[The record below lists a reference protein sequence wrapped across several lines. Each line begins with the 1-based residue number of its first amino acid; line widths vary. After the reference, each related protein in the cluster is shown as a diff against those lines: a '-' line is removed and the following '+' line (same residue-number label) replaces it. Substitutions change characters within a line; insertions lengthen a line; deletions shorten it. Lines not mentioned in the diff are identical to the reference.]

1 MKVLSKLTDDV
12 FNVILNS
19 TKPELRESR
28 EILRNVLSRELP
40 KFVREKPLPGN
51 YADDK
56 ESIEKI
62 KQNMNI
68 PRTEYIIQVAN
79 LDFGMKTENP
89 INTQE
94 TDPINNQQADPINNQ
109 ETNPINNQQA
119 DPINNQ
125 ETSPIQKML
134 FYRKHIVDVAK
145 TEETQLFPP
154 VRYKE
159 KLVRVFSTKK
169 YPESCEHVDQ
179 KFCEA
184 MEKMARERPADEGT
198 GERSVERNQQEVIV
212 PNIAVIS
219 DRGLVSQVHFK
230 VFNDPV
236 HGHISMHPLCVLII
250 DTPEF
255 QRLRHIKQ
263 INAAYFVYPGASH
276 NRFEH
281 SLGVCYLAGRVVRK
295 LKKQKQPNLDI
306 NDKDVLC
313 VQIAGLC
320 NDLGHGP
327 FSYLFEHRFLPQMQ
341 PNCKWTHKEASVMM
355 FSRLIEKNNLI
366 DKFKLYGLEN
376 EDITFIKE
384 LLNVKAEE
392 QDPEW
397 KYTGR
402 DESKRFLFEIVTNV
416 RNGID
421 AETWDSCAR
430 DCLMLGMSSR
440 FDHMRCIKYV
450 RAIKIK
456 NKYQICFRDKEKRDF
471 DELFF
476 ILAKLKNMAYQHKTT
491 FIAGEMI
498 VEAVMKVNAL
508 ILLKGTNRNDCT
520 IVGAKGDMNAFFA
533 LTDDIITQI
542 LNYPFPK
549 REELEDLRKT
559 QEPNQQRLEV
569 LREEEQTWSEAR
581 SILEKVLKRKFYK
594 FVAEIKLPRLAKFQ
608 SILERT
614 IAESGVEQNDIVC
627 QFVELDYAPKVC
639 KTVAF
644 YSKHRPDFATVE
656 QVRGS
661 QSYLKETIVRVFC
674 KEDRHFHLLK
684 EKLDLRT
691 DMMNTL
697 QLSFADTAL
706 EQH

>member
-1 MKVLSKLTDDV
+1 M
-12 FNVILNS
+12 
-19 TKPELRESR
+19 R
-28 EILRNVLSRELP
+28 
-40 KFVREKPLPGN
+40 
-51 YADDK
+51 
-56 ESIEKI
+56 
-62 KQNMNI
+62 
-68 PRTEYIIQVAN
+68 
-79 LDFGMKTENP
+79 FG
-89 INTQE
+89 
-94 TDPINNQQADPINNQ
+94 
-109 ETNPINNQQA
+109 
-119 DPINNQ
+119 
-125 ETSPIQKML
+125 
-134 FYRKHIVDVAK
+134 
-145 TEETQLFPP
+145 
-154 VRYKE
+154 
-159 KLVRVFSTKK
+159 
-169 YPESCEHVDQ
+169 
-179 KFCEA
+179 
-184 MEKMARERPADEGT
+184 
-198 GERSVERNQQEVIV
+198 
-212 PNIAVIS
+212 
-219 DRGLVSQVHFK
+219 

-263 INAAYFVYPGASH
+263 INAAYFVFPGASH

-306 NDKDVLC
+306 NDKDILC

-450 RAIKIK
+450 RAIKVK

-476 ILAKLKNMAYQHKTT
+476 ILAKLKDMAYQHKTT

-498 VEAVMKVNAL
+498 VEALVKVNAL
-508 ILLKGTNRNDCT
+508 ILLKGTNRYVPYGIQFILSSLWKNNT
-520 IVGAKGDMNAFFA
+520 I
-533 LTDDIITQI
+533 
-542 LNYPFPK
+542 
-549 REELEDLRKT
+549 
-559 QEPNQQRLEV
+559 
-569 LREEEQTWSEAR
+569 
-581 SILEKVLKRKFYK
+581 KVLT
-594 FVAEIKLPRLAKFQ
+594 IKDN
-608 SILERT
+608 S
-614 IAESGVEQNDIVC
+614 V
-627 QFVELDYAPKVC
+627 
-639 KTVAF
+639 
-644 YSKHRPDFATVE
+644 
-656 QVRGS
+656 
-661 QSYLKETIVRVFC
+661 
-674 KEDRHFHLLK
+674 
-684 EKLDLRT
+684 
-691 DMMNTL
+691 
-697 QLSFADTAL
+697 
-706 EQH
+706 